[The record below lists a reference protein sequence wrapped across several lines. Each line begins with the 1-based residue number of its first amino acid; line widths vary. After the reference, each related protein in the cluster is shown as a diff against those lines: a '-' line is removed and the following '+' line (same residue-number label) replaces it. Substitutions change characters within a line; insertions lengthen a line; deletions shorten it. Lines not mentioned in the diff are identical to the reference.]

1 MMESLEALR
10 VISRYRGDAIVVA
23 TMTANFEWSKVSTN
37 PDFDLLFYGTMGKAS
52 SMGLGLALAR
62 PDKKVIVL
70 DGDGSLLM
78 NLGTLVTIAHMAPP
92 NFIHFLCENRV
103 YRVSGGQPTPC
114 TDEVNYAGLARSA
127 GYPNVY
133 EFDTV
138 PGLEKTIENIIR
150 ERGPTFVCLKVTAI
164 REHPHLTQMP
174 TILAR
179 FKAALHRSL

>member
-23 TMTANFEWSKVSTN
+23 TMTSNYEWSKVSAN
-37 PDFDLLFYGTMGKAS
+37 PDLDLLFYGTMGKAS
-52 SMGLGLALAR
+52 SLGLGLALAR

-78 NLGTLVTIAHMAPP
+78 NLGSLVTIAHMAPR

-114 TDEVNYAGLARSA
+114 ASEVSYAGLARSA
-127 GYPNVY
+127 GYPRVY

-138 PGLEKTIENIIR
+138 PGLEKNLETIMR
-150 ERGPTFVCLKVTAI
+150 QDGPTFVCLKVAPVK
-164 REHPHLTQMP
+164 EHPRLTP
-174 TILAR
+174 TPAILAR
-179 FKAALHRSL
+179 FKAALQRS